1 MFNEHSIIAYT
12 WAKLVKAGKYALEQV
27 PNLYNLREVVA
38 GMVAE

>member
-12 WAKLVKAGKYALEQV
+12 WAKLVEAGKYTLEQV

-38 GMVAE
+38 GMVVE